1 VKPSAVSLKQIGIWR
16 GAFERQPASKVREAL
31 LAVEQWG
38 EV

>member
-1 VKPSAVSLKQIGIWR
+1 VKPSAVSLKQFGIWR

-31 LAVEQWG
+31 LAVEQWR